1 LARAGIRDSRFA
13 IHDLSYNCEVN
24 TPVVR
29 SVWIGARASDAF
41 DAFTRVS
48 DLLSWWCEGALV
60 GLRPGGNWA
69 IGFTDVRGRTE
80 ATVLGKIA
88 EFERG
93 RRLVVADMSLEP
105 GEGEA
110 LEGLGMILTFAD
122 SDGGCLVTVEQ
133 IVPDAGPAY
142 DLYRGQVGAGWE
154 ASLADL
160 KKYLEGPRER
170 RIFVEAG
177 LPEN

>member
-1 LARAGIRDSRFA
+1 M
-13 IHDLSYNCEVN
+13 
-24 TPVVR
+24 
-29 SVWIGARASDAF
+29 SVQASASDAF

-69 IGFTDVRGRTE
+69 IGFTDLRGRTE

-93 RRLVVADMSLEP
+93 RRLVVRDIFYEPSLGEP
-105 GEGEA
+105 
-110 LEGLGMILTFAD
+110 LEGLRLVFTFAEC
-122 SDGGCLVTVEQ
+122 DGGCQVTVEQ
-133 IVPDAGPAY
+133 DVPDGGPAY
-142 DLYRGQVGAGWE
+142 DRYRGEVGFGWE
-154 ASLADL
+154 SSLADL
-160 KKYLEGPRER
+160 KKYLEGPRRR
-170 RIFVEAG
+170 RIAIEAG

>member
-1 LARAGIRDSRFA
+1 MTG
-13 IHDLSYNCEVN
+13 V
-24 TPVVR
+24 VVR
-29 SVWIGARASDAF
+29 SVSIEAPAADAF

-69 IGFTDVRGRTE
+69 IGFTNTRGQTE

-88 EFERG
+88 EVEPG
-93 RRLVVADMSLEP
+93 KRLVVRDISYEPSLGEP
-105 GEGEA
+105 
-110 LEGLGMILTFAD
+110 LEGLSIALTF
-122 SDGGCLVTVEQ
+122 SEEPGGCLVTVEQ
-133 IVPDAGPAY
+133 RIPDAGPAY
-142 DLYRGQVGAGWE
+142 ERYRGEVGSGWE

-160 KKYLEGPRER
+160 KRYLEGPRRR
-170 RIFVEAG
+170 RIFVEHG

>member
-1 LARAGIRDSRFA
+1 MSEA
-13 IHDLSYNCEVN
+13 
-24 TPVVR
+24 VVR
-29 SVWIGARASDAF
+29 SVSIGASACDAF

-69 IGFTDVRGRTE
+69 IGFTDLRGRTE

-93 RRLVVADMSLEP
+93 RRLVVRDISYEP
-105 GEGEA
+105 SRGEP
-110 LEGLGMILTFAD
+110 LEGLRLALTFAEC
-122 SDGGCLVTVEQ
+122 DGGCRVTVEQ
-133 IVPDAGPAY
+133 DIPDSGPAY
-142 DLYRGQVGAGWE
+142 DRYRDEVGSGWE
-154 ASLADL
+154 SSLADL
-160 KKYLEGPRER
+160 KTYLEGPRRR
-170 RIFVEAG
+170 RIVIEAG

>member
-1 LARAGIRDSRFA
+1 MT
-13 IHDLSYNCEVN
+13 V
-24 TPVVR
+24 PVVR
-29 SVWIGARASDAF
+29 SISIQASASDAF

-69 IGFTDVRGRTE
+69 IGFTDPRGRTE
-80 ATVLGKIA
+80 ATVLGKIQ

-93 RRLVVADMSLEP
+93 RRLVVREMSLEP

-110 LEGLGMILTFAD
+110 LEGLSMVLTFAD
-122 SDGGCLVTVEQ
+122 SKDGCLVTVEQ
-133 IVPDAGPAY
+133 LVPDAGPAY
-142 DLYRGQVGAGWE
+142 DRYRGEVGSGWD

-160 KKYLEGPRER
+160 KKYLEGPRQR
-170 RIFVEAG
+170 RVFVEAG

>member
-1 LARAGIRDSRFA
+1 VAS
-13 IHDLSYNCEVN
+13 
-24 TPVVR
+24 PVVR
-29 SVWIGARASDAF
+29 SISIRARAAEAF

-80 ATVLGKIA
+80 ATVLGRIA
-88 EFERG
+88 DFERG
-93 RRLVVADMSLEP
+93 RRLVVRDMSLEP

-110 LEGLGMILTFAD
+110 LQGLGMVLTFAD
-122 SDGGCLVTVEQ
+122 SDDGCLVTVEQ
-133 IVPDAGPAY
+133 TVPDAGPAY
-142 DLYRGQVGAGWE
+142 ERYRGEVGSGWE

-170 RIFVEAG
+170 RVFIEEG